1 MMGKTTNVS
10 TNTKATQAAAIKG
23 LSPKDVITK
32 VGPLFTADMRKSGV
46 LASVS
51 LAQFILESGYG
62 QSVLTQ
68 KANNCFGMKKSLS
81 GNNWGGSTWDG
92 KSVYTKRTAEY
103 RKDGSA
109 YFITA
114 AFRKYASVED
124 SIADHTAYLLGAMDG
139 SKLRYNG
146 LKGCTDFHKATQIIQ
161 NGGYATSNTYAKTLC
176 ALIERWGLTQYD
188 RVGETETSSFLVR
201 VSISNLNI
209 RKGPGTD
216 YSKTGK
222 HTGRGTFTIVE
233 TQNGKGS
240 ASGWGRLKSGS
251 GWIALDY
258 CERV

>member
-1 MMGKTTNVS
+1 MGCTT
-10 TNTKATQAAAIKG
+10 TTKASVFKG
-23 LSPKDVITK
+23 LSPKGVISR
-32 VGPLFTADMRKSGV
+32 VGPIFTADMKRSGV
-46 LASVS
+46 LTSVS

-62 QSVLTQ
+62 QSKLTQ
-68 KANNCFGMKKSLS
+68 KANNCFGMKKFLS
-81 GNNWGGSTWDG
+81 GNNWGGSAWDG

-124 SIADHTAYLLGAMDG
+124 SIADHTAYLLGAKDG

-146 LKGCTDFHKATQIIQ
+146 LKGCTNFHKATQIIQ

-176 ALIERWGLTQYD
+176 ALIERWNLTQYD
-188 RVGETETSSFLVR
+188 RIESDRVGESTAQSPFLVR

-222 HTGRGTFTIVE
+222 HTGKGTFTIVE
-233 TQNGKGS
+233 TKNGKGS
-240 ASGWGRLKSGS
+240 ASGWGRLKSGA
-251 GWIALDY
+251 GWVALDY
-258 CERV
+258 CDRV

>member
-1 MMGKTTNVS
+1 MENKTT
-10 TNTKATQAAAIKG
+10 TQAAAFKG
-23 LSPKDVITK
+23 LSPKAVITK

-51 LAQFILESGYG
+51 FAQFILESGYG
-62 QSVLTQ
+62 QSELTQ

-81 GNNWGGSTWDG
+81 GNNWGNSTWDG

-124 SIADHTAYLLGAMDG
+124 SIADHTAYLLGAKDG

-188 RVGETETSSFLVR
+188 TIESDRVGESTAQSPFLVR

-216 YSKTGK
+216 YDRTGK
-222 HTGRGTFTIVE
+222 YTGKGSFTIVE

-240 ASGWGRLKSGS
+240 ASGWGRLKSGA